1 MGVSLNH
8 RSIQP
13 VNNYTFHLAKKR
25 KDEEV
30 KAPNLYLY
38 TKGLSQKEEWM
49 MKIKE
54 VSQTKRQK
62 VHNNLGMMAEG
73 DRSPGSLR

>member
-30 KAPNLYLY
+30 KAPNLYHIQRVCL
-38 TKGLSQKEEWM
+38 KKKNG
-49 MKIKE
+49 
-54 VSQTKRQK
+54 
-62 VHNNLGMMAEG
+62 
-73 DRSPGSLR
+73 

>member
-13 VNNYTFHLAKKR
+13 VTNYTFHLAKKG

-54 VSQTKRQK
+54 ESQTKRQK
-62 VHNNLGMMAEG
+62 VHNNQGMMAEG
-73 DRSPGSLR
+73 DRSPG